1 MSRRR
6 GPRRNIAANSNMIIN
21 KWYAQFGEIR
31 YYADC
36 SEMMQL

>member
-6 GPRRNIAANSNMIIN
+6 RPRRYIEANSNMIIY
-21 KWYAQFGEIR
+21 KWYAHFGEIR